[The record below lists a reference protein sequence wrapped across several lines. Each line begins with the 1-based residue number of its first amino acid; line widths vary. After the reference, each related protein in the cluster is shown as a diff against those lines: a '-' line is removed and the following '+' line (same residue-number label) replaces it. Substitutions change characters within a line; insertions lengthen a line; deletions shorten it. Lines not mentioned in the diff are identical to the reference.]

1 LSDGYP
7 WRDYWALSSTTSDAN
22 GFYRFGGLRAGRY
35 VVGAVAPAAPPV
47 YYFYGPAAK
56 IELAPLITLSTGQ
69 QRAGLTLVL
78 AKMLELFLPVTA
90 R

>member
-1 LSDGYP
+1 
-7 WRDYWALSSTTSDAN
+7 
-22 GFYRFGGLRAGRY
+22 
-35 VVGAVAPAAPPV
+35 VAPAAPPV

>member
-1 LSDGYP
+1 
-7 WRDYWALSSTTSDAN
+7 
-22 GFYRFGGLRAGRY
+22 
-35 VVGAVAPAAPPV
+35 
-47 YYFYGPAAK
+47 
-56 IELAPLITLSTGQ
+56 LAPLITLSTGQ